1 MLYIALWGV
10 KMLKLVLDGFKRN
23 KLSMIL
29 YLSAIAFF
37 LLEYLMFA
45 FGVAAFLLDNTFM
58 FACLIAVIG
67 CLVQG
72 ENRKTYVAYIFAAI
86 FCIMAFFN
94 ALNFVGNFIALVDGA
109 KDAYTVCMFLSSI
122 CFSVMFI
129 SLTVFAFRQFI
140 PNLITFIMLSVG
152 LLGVLCELIASI
164 ILIGN
169 FGFSLDL
176 FAFVVPA
183 LFVFGTFF
191 VIANEF
197 SDGTKIS
204 VSRRTENADE

>member
-1 MLYIALWGV
+1 
-10 KMLKLVLDGFKRN
+10 
-23 KLSMIL
+23 
-29 YLSAIAFF
+29 
-37 LLEYLMFA
+37 
-45 FGVAAFLLDNTFM
+45 
-58 FACLIAVIG
+58 
-67 CLVQG
+67 
-72 ENRKTYVAYIFAAI
+72 
-86 FCIMAFFN
+86 
-94 ALNFVGNFIALVDGA
+94 
-109 KDAYTVCMFLSSI
+109 MFLSSI

-204 VSRRTENADE
+204 VSTRTENADE